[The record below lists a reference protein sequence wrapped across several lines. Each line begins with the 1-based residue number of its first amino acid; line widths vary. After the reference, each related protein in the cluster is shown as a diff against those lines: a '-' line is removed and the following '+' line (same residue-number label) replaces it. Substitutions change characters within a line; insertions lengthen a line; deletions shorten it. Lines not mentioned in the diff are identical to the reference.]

1 MTVEETV
8 ALVKEHLSI
17 ADTKRDLLIKDRI
30 NDVLNYC
37 NLTELPKQLEPF
49 VRKKVKAVI
58 DYEAFAGTQS
68 VFDVKSQTEGESS
81 WSYNVT
87 DDNCKDT
94 IYGLSEKDKK
104 ELKPFRRLRR

>member
-17 ADTKRDLLIKDRI
+17 TDTKKDLLIKDRI

-37 NLTELPKQLEPF
+37 NLSEIPERLEPF
-49 VRKKVKAVI
+49 IRKKTKAVI
-58 DYEAFAGTQS
+58 DYESFAGTQS

-81 WSYNVT
+81 WSYNVSE
-87 DDNCKDT
+87 DNCKDT